1 MALMRVCILVSLAV
15 GSVASAQPGGFRAFL
30 QPENPV
36 YADDSPAAADTLARV
51 PQLVASGNHSEAV
64 RALQALLDTEPHR
77 VAPTPGDASLF
88 VSVRHRVHEVLLGNP
103 ELLAMYR
110 ATRGP
115 VAETKLAEGDV
126 YGVETSYLLT
136 SAGFEAALRIAQLQ
150 LEAGRFDSARL
161 TLEQLEGHP
170 DRRGVAAAT
179 AATLLAQVARY
190 LDRDRVWA
198 MARQWADDAN
208 AAQDPPRTPAPWP
221 ALAKATSFD
230 PIGRGGKTMA
240 LSNEEIPSRPLWSM
254 SYVQHRTAFAE
265 SARPSRGPWLG
276 LWIFP
281 TATSDTIYLND
292 GLNIRAW
299 DRYTLELKWD
309 IVPQLGEG
317 VDERAVAEARQRLQ
331 PATVRTVDDVA
342 TITVSGRRA
351 YATTGIP
358 VDGQRDGD
366 PRLHAID
373 AQTGRILW
381 SANLPMLDPRLTLT
395 SIRGNAL
402 SDVDSVIVPLR
413 RSVQTQRVVS
423 VYLASLDAATGELQW
438 VRPIGS
444 AGALTFQR
452 ARGVAEG
459 AILDQGVVYV
469 SDAIGV
475 YSAVESATGRPIWVR
490 LIPQIAEFGQLDR
503 GSPWEANRPL
513 VVGDRV
519 FVLPS
524 GRGELLVLDRATG
537 ATVARRSVS
546 PASESRYLVH
556 VGDHLG
562 IIGST
567 SARFLPLS
575 NIEGGPLRSS
585 DRFTDSTR
593 GRAIVVGS
601 QVLVPVLGGA
611 VVLNPVEPFTP
622 VRTLELHKPG
632 MTIALGDQIVVAD
645 DDSLHSYLSWEA
657 ADRLLSR
664 RMAEHPDDP
673 RSAVS
678 MAELAYRGGQ
688 AGRIGPAA
696 DQALAAISRDPLSE
710 RNRASRQRLF
720 DALLEMVT
728 VAQAGRAADPTLQGA
743 SVLTLEHLD
752 AIVSRLGR
760 AAGTNEQQVSHLM
773 SLGWLRRAQGRPRD
787 AIEAYQQILTS
798 QSLSQTRWASDSGTS
813 RADAAATRQIKT
825 LVDEFG
831 PTVYAAFD
839 AEARRELAA
848 LAPTASASEVEALAR
863 RYPVSSMASVL
874 WIRAADAHL
883 RGGRTSRAH
892 GALFRALAA
901 AESHRAD
908 ANATKLGE
916 AAGQLL
922 TSLRDAGRTLTAAFV
937 LERITRDHPDLVL
950 SVRDVPIDTAS
961 LRESLRAAHVQ
972 RLPRI
977 GQEIDGDPQVIE
989 GWAIMPSLSRSQRPT
1004 TTESVMLISTVSAEV
1019 ALWGVNGALPAGVLP
1034 TANAGAL
1041 TRLWARS
1048 YEGRPPLLLRHEP
1061 GAVYLA
1067 WFTPQGTSVE
1077 CIDTVSGASRWRT
1090 APFSTLFPRD
1100 PALEQRLVD
1109 AAGRP
1114 VEFQSP
1120 LLGSVRVTDLVAA
1133 VGDGVIVLSE
1143 RTGRTAVFDK
1153 ETGRLVSAFTSVV
1166 GAVYDVAAGH
1176 GWVVIAGSADP
1187 PQAGNRPLES
1197 PPMVAVHDAAT
1208 GAQVLAMSDLGDPI
1222 RWVRVIDASRL
1233 LIATDTRIVVSHPR
1247 TGDMAWEAVGGAT
1260 LSTRDG
1266 WADGNRLFLLTADSM
1281 LHFASLDEGGL
1292 RDAPLETRERTD
1304 ARMLT
1309 RASVIGNNVAF
1320 ATSRGLVI
1328 TGPGGEVLGIDAINA
1343 AQGMVPPEPS
1353 ESLFVAAELAPR
1365 MYGQTVPVF
1374 PMHLLTSRS
1383 ASLVRTHYLALRES
1397 PTAVAVL
1404 DAAVAIT
1411 SANVTVVYSMPP

>member
-1 MALMRVCILVSLAV
+1 MRRWGMLASV
-15 GSVASAQPGGFRAFL
+15 VLGSVATAQPGGFRAFL

-51 PQLVASGNHSEAV
+51 PQLIASGNESEAV
-64 RALQALLDTEPHR
+64 RALQALLDTEPDR
-77 VAPTPGDASLF
+77 VAPTPEDASLF
-88 VSVRHRVHEVLLGNP
+88 VSVRGRVHDVLLASP
-103 ELLAMYR
+103 ELLELYR
-110 ATRGP
+110 STRGP
-115 VAETKLAEGDV
+115 VAEAKLAEGDV
-126 YGVETSYLLT
+126 SGVESSYLLT
-136 SAGFEAALRIAQLQ
+136 PAGFEAALRVAQLQ

-161 TLEQLEGHP
+161 TLEQLERHP
-170 DRRGVAAAT
+170 DRRGASGAAAAGLLSQVAA
-179 AATLLAQVARY
+179 Y
-190 LDRDRVWA
+190 LDRERVWA
-198 MARQWADDAN
+198 MAERWTREADAG
-208 AAQDPPRTPAPWP
+208 QGPPRTAAEWP
-221 ALAKATSFD
+221 AAARVGSFD
-230 PIGRGGKTMA
+230 PIGRHGRSMT
-240 LSNEEIPSRPLWSM
+240 LENEEIPSRPLWSV
-254 SYVQHRTAFAE
+254 SYLQHRAAFAE

-281 TATSDTIYLND
+281 TASSDTIFLND

-309 IVPQLGEG
+309 ITPELGEG
-317 VDERAVAEARQRLQ
+317 VDERAIDDARQRLQ
-331 PATVRTVDDVA
+331 PATVRTVDDIA
-342 TITVSGRRA
+342 TVTVSGRRA
-351 YATTGIP
+351 FATTGIP
-358 VDGQRDGD
+358 MDGQRDGD

-373 AQTGRILW
+373 AHTGRIVW
-381 SANLPMLDPRLTLT
+381 SANPAMLDPRLTLT

-423 VYLASLDAATGELQW
+423 VYLASLDSDSGELEW

-459 AILDQGVVYV
+459 AVLDQGVVYV
-469 SDAIGV
+469 ADAIGV
-475 YSAVESATGRPIWVR
+475 YAAVESATGRPIWVR

-513 VVGDRV
+513 VIDDWV
-519 FVLPS
+519 FILPS
-524 GRGELLVLDRATG
+524 GRGELVVLDRATG
-537 ATVARRSVS
+537 ATVARRSVG
-546 PASESRYLVH
+546 PASEARYLLRA
-556 VGDHLG
+556 GDHLG
-562 IIGST
+562 IIGGT
-567 SARFLPLS
+567 SARFLALD
-575 NIEGGPLRSS
+575 NIQGGPVRSS
-585 DRFTDSTR
+585 DRFSDGTR
-593 GRAIVVGS
+593 GRAVAVDTN
-601 QVLVPVLGGA
+601 VLVPVIGGA
-611 VVLNPVEPFTP
+611 VVLNPAEPFTP
-622 VRTLELHKPG
+622 VRSLELHKPG
-632 MTIALGDQIVVAD
+632 MTIAMGDQLIVAD
-645 DDSLHSYLSWEA
+645 DDSLHSYLSWDA

-688 AGRIGPAA
+688 AGRIGPAV
-696 DQALAAISRDPLSE
+696 DQALAAIARDPASE
-710 RNRASRQRLF
+710 RNRAARQRLF

-728 VAQAGRAADPTLQGA
+728 VAQMGRGADPEFQGA
-743 SVLTLEHLD
+743 GVLTLEHLD
-752 AIVSRLGR
+752 TIVSRLGR
-760 AAGTNEQQVSHLM
+760 AAGSNDQHVSHLM
-773 SLGWLRRAQGRPRD
+773 SLGWLRRAQARPRD

-798 QSLSQTRWASDSGTS
+798 QPLAQTRWENSGGTS
-813 RADAAATRQIKT
+813 RADAAATRHIKA

-831 PTVYAAFD
+831 PSVYAAFD
-839 AEARRELAA
+839 AEARRELAS
-848 LAPTASASEVEALAR
+848 LAPTASAGEVEALAR

-874 WIRAADAHL
+874 WIRAAEAHQ

-908 ANATKLGE
+908 PNAARLGE
-916 AAGQLL
+916 AAGRLL

-950 SVRDVPIDTAS
+950 TVGDVPLDAVS
-961 LRESLRAAHVQ
+961 LRESLRSSQ
-972 RLPRI
+972 GIRLPRI

-989 GWAIMPSLSRSQRPT
+989 GWAIMQPLSRSQRPAA
-1004 TTESVMLISTVSAEV
+1004 TESVMLISTVSAEV
-1019 ALWGVNGALPAGVLP
+1019 ALWGVNGALPAGLLP

-1048 YEGRPPLLLRHEP
+1048 YEGRPPLLLRHDP
-1061 GAVYLA
+1061 GAVHLA
-1067 WFTPQGTSVE
+1067 WFTTQGTSVE

-1100 PALEQRLVD
+1100 PALEQRMVD
-1109 AAGRP
+1109 AGGRP

-1120 LLGSVRVTDLVAA
+1120 LLGSVRVTDLVVA
-1133 VGDGVIVLSE
+1133 VGDGSIVLAE

-1153 ETGRLVSAFTSVV
+1153 QTGQLVSAFTSVV
-1166 GAVYDVAAGH
+1166 GAVYDVAAGD
-1176 GWVVIAGSADP
+1176 GWVVIAGSAEP
-1187 PQAGNRPLES
+1187 PQAGNRPIAA
-1197 PPMVAVHDAAT
+1197 PPMVAVHDATT

-1222 RWVRVIDASRL
+1222 RWVRVIDPSRL
-1233 LIATDTRIVVSHPR
+1233 LIATDTRIVIAHPR
-1247 TGDMAWEAVGGAT
+1247 TGEISWEAVGGAT
-1260 LSTRDG
+1260 LATRDG
-1266 WADGNRLFLLTADSM
+1266 WADGDRLFLLTADSM

-1292 RDAPLETRERTD
+1292 RDAPLETRDRTD

-1309 RASVIGNNVAF
+1309 RASVIGDNVAF

-1328 TGPGGEVLGIDAINA
+1328 TGPDGDVLGIDAINA

-1365 MYGQTVPVF
+1365 MYGQAVPVF

-1397 PTAVAVL
+1397 PSAVVVL
-1404 DAAVAIT
+1404 DACVAIT